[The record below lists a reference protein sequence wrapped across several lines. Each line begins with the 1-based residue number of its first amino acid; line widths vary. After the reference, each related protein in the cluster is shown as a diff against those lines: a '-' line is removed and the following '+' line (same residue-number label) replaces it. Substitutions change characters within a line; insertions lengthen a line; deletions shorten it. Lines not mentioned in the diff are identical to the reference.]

1 MFMAFYYK
9 DLVIYNNNF
18 KESLHGNAALDR
30 VMTWFWGPLI
40 RYLMLNSPFGG
51 VVIEICNVLL

>member
-18 KESLHGNAALDR
+18 KESLHGNAALGW
-30 VMTWFWGPLI
+30 VMTWL
-40 RYLMLNSPFGG
+40 
-51 VVIEICNVLL
+51 